1 MEENNENKTNT
12 EELKKEETK
21 NESKTVSETI
31 SETVSEVKEATKNTN
46 SKESVSMA
54 KNFVKN
60 IFTKPYSEIEKVT
73 SNHKPFLIIAIII
86 LAVWVVAELIDGIIS
101 VTNMYSLGSYYTL
114 EGFMRNSVSSVF
126 TIISSI
132 LIPIIIVALLSGI
145 IYLFMKDK
153 KKNFLSVVI
162 AVVIAKF
169 PIVVASI
176 ISLLSSV
183 SSEVSKITNAFSSF
197 CGVLSTILLYFVIK
211 LLYKE
216 DDDNKVIIKFIITM
230 AIYYGI
236 ALVLSFFRLYI

>member
-1 MEENNENKTNT
+1 MEENKNNT
-12 EELKKEETK
+12 EEVKEEAK

-31 SETVSEVKEATKNTN
+31 SETVSEVKETTKNTN
-46 SKESVSMA
+46 SKESVAMA

-60 IFTKPYSEIEKVT
+60 FFTKPYSEMKEIAA
-73 SNHKPFLIIAIII
+73 NHKPFLVIAIII
-86 LAVWVVAELIDGIIS
+86 LAVWVVAGLIDGIIS
-101 VTNMYSLGSYYTL
+101 VANMYSLNSSYTL

-153 KKNFLSVVI
+153 KKNFLAVVI
-162 AVVIAKF
+162 AVVVAKL
-169 PIVVASI
+169 PVVVASI

-183 SSEVSKITNAFSSF
+183 GSEVAKITSAFSGF
-197 CGVLSTILLYFVIK
+197 CGVLSTVLLYFAIK
-211 LLYKE
+211 ALYKE
-216 DDDNKVIIKFIITM
+216 EDDDKVTIKFIITM
-230 AIYYGI
+230 AIYYGV

>member
-1 MEENNENKTNT
+1 MEENNENKNNT
-12 EELKKEETK
+12 EEVKEETK

-46 SKESVSMA
+46 SKESVAMA

-60 IFTKPYSEIEKVT
+60 FFTKPYSETKEIAA
-73 SNHKPFLIIAIII
+73 NHKPFLVIAIII
-86 LAVWVVAELIDGIIS
+86 LAVWVVAGLIDGIIS
-101 VTNMYSLGSYYTL
+101 VANMYSLGSYYTL

-132 LIPIIIVALLSGI
+132 LIPVIIVALLSGI

-153 KKNFLSVVI
+153 KKNFLAVVI
-162 AVVIAKF
+162 AVVVAKL
-169 PIVVASI
+169 PVVVASI

-183 SSEVSKITNAFSSF
+183 GSEVAKITSAFSGF
-197 CGVLSTILLYFVIK
+197 CGVLSTVLLYFAIK
-211 LLYKE
+211 ALYKE
-216 DDDNKVIIKFIITM
+216 EDDDKVTTKFIITM
-230 AIYYGI
+230 AIYYGV